1 MLKRR
6 YKVLIG
12 CFLPCTPRDLR
23 VCRSSFGSPP
33 AIAAFT
39 LSGIFIT
46 PSSASGSEDE
56 DDEEEEEEAEA
67 EADSLTLGTAVA
79 AAAADASPFM
89 ATAAAGPLTEARWC

>member
-1 MLKRR
+1 
-6 YKVLIG
+6 
-12 CFLPCTPRDLR
+12 LR

-56 DDEEEEEEAEA
+56 EEEEAEEAEEEA

-79 AAAADASPFM
+79 AAAADASPFI
-89 ATAAAGPLTEARWC
+89 ATAAAGPLTEANMVLIGVVNRLFIGV